1 MKLLGGRILFTVET
15 DLGTITVSRN
25 AIGKIV
31 TEAVERF
38 DGKVIISNHKGKVPG
53 IVSRIGGMDDINS
66 MEINYGENGLDLRV
80 FVVLR
85 FGTSITQVTNQLV
98 DDIHEKTKET
108 IGIEPNSVAVVV
120 TGMISKNIAR
130 RHIEVTR

>member
-1 MKLLGGRILFTVET
+1 
-15 DLGTITVSRN
+15 
-25 AIGKIV
+25 
-31 TEAVERF
+31 
-38 DGKVIISNHKGKVPG
+38 
-53 IVSRIGGMDDINS
+53 MDDINN
-66 MEINYGENGLDLRV
+66 MEINYGENGLDLRI

-85 FGTSITQVTNQLV
+85 FGTSITQVANQLV

>member
-1 MKLLGGRILFTVET
+1 MFTVET

>member
-1 MKLLGGRILFTVET
+1 M
-15 DLGTITVSRN
+15 
-25 AIGKIV
+25 
-31 TEAVERF
+31 
-38 DGKVIISNHKGKVPG
+38 
-53 IVSRIGGMDDINS
+53 
-66 MEINYGENGLDLRV
+66 
-80 FVVLR
+80 
-85 FGTSITQVTNQLV
+85 TNQLV

>member
-1 MKLLGGRILFTVET
+1 MFTVET
-15 DLGTITVSRN
+15 DLGSITVSKS

-31 TEAVERF
+31 IEAVKRF

-53 IVSRIGGMDDINS
+53 IVSWIGGMDDINN
-66 MEINYGENGLDLRV
+66 MEINYGENGLDLRI

-85 FGTSITQVTNQLV
+85 FGTSITQVANQLV

-120 TGMISKNIAR
+120 TGMISKNIAW

>member
-1 MKLLGGRILFTVET
+1 MFTVET

-80 FVVLR
+80 FVVLH